1 MMDIKLLS
9 TYKFSAEDMKEMEK
23 LGVRAL
29 VFDTGEDLTKSD
41 EVENADAIITNHRVL
56 QKELLERCKNLKW
69 IHVPHIG
76 IERLPMQYLKK
87 RNIIV
92 TNARGTAGVP
102 ISEHIIFTMLMIAR
116 KGRHIIENQIAHKWK
131 GPRGVFNLY
140 GKVTGLLGTGDIATE
155 TAKRLK
161 AFGMKTLGMNT
172 TGEPVEYF
180 DEVYTTKNLNEFL
193 SQCDFIVCT
202 LPLTEKTKNLIDKEQ
217 FKCMKETAY
226 IINISR
232 AAIFNEA
239 VLYDYLKNHKIAGA
253 ALDVLMEE
261 FRLGYLPEE
270 SPFWELDNVII
281 TPHMAGGGDL
291 WNYFSSKIIMKNV
304 KCFCENKIDEMINIR
319 DYDKGY

>member
-1 MMDIKLLS
+1 
-9 TYKFSAEDMKEMEK
+9 
-23 LGVRAL
+23 
-29 VFDTGEDLTKSD
+29 
-41 EVENADAIITNHRVL
+41 
-56 QKELLERCKNLKW
+56 
-69 IHVPHIG
+69 
-76 IERLPMQYLKK
+76 
-87 RNIIV
+87 
-92 TNARGTAGVP
+92 
-102 ISEHIIFTMLMIAR
+102 MLMIAR
-116 KGRHIIENQIAHKWK
+116 KGKYVIKNQNDHQWK
-131 GPRGVFNLY
+131 SPRGVFNLY
-140 GKVTGLLGTGDIATE
+140 GKTVGLLGTGDIATE

-253 ALDVLMEE
+253 ALDVLYG
-261 FRLGYLPEE
+261 RIQARISAGRKSILGTGQRHYNSTYGGWWGSL
-270 SPFWELDNVII
+270 ELFFIQD
-281 TPHMAGGGDL
+281 
-291 WNYFSSKIIMKNV
+291 YYE
-304 KCFCENKIDEMINIR
+304 KCKVFL
-319 DYDKGY
+319 

>member
-1 MMDIKLLS
+1 MKLL
-9 TYKFSAEDMKEMEK
+9 TTFKLNAEDIKEMEK
-23 LGVRAL
+23 SGVQVT
-29 VFDTGEDLTKSD
+29 VFDTNKDLIQSK
-41 EVENADAIITNHRVL
+41 EVENADAIIADHRTL
-56 QKELLERCKNLKW
+56 QVDFLERCKNLKW

-116 KGRHIIENQIAHKWK
+116 KGKYVIKNQNDHQWK
-131 GPRGVFNLY
+131 SPRGVFNLY
-140 GKVTGLLGTGDIATE
+140 GKTVGLLGTGDIATE

-172 TGEPVEYF
+172 TGEPVESF